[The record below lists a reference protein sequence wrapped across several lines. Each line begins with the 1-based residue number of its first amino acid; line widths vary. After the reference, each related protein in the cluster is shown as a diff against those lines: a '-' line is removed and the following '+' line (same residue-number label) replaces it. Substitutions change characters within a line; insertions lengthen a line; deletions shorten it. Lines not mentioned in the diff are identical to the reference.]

1 MAQFNTDH
9 VLTIISQDAL
19 RDHEANRRVIE
30 ALEGFRLGNQE
41 EVVASV
47 LEVVLRQMG
56 QSSHGRDLVVA
67 LVDRFTDEARARSL
81 AEIQLNAA
89 GFDPWEIEETIRE
102 FPESFSP
109 EAMLNR
115 TRRGPTHQELMEAGA
130 I

>member
-9 VLTIISQDAL
+9 ILTVITQDAL

-30 ALEGFRLGNQE
+30 ALGEFRLGNQE
-41 EVVASV
+41 MVVATI
-47 LEVVLRQMG
+47 LEIVLRQMG

-81 AEIQLNAA
+81 AEIQLTAA
-89 GFDPWEIEETIRE
+89 GFEPQEIEETIRE
-102 FPESFSP
+102 FPECFSP
-109 EAMLNR
+109 EAM
-115 TRRGPTHQELMEAGA
+115 HQELIEAGA

>member
-1 MAQFNTDH
+1 MARFDTDH
-9 VLTIISQDAL
+9 ILTIISQDAL

-81 AEIQLNAA
+81 AELQLTVA
-89 GFDPWEIEETIRE
+89 GFEPDEIEETIRE
-102 FPESFSP
+102 FPEEFSP
-109 EAMLNR
+109 ERMLR
-115 TRRGPTHQELMEAGA
+115 PRVTRRDLDAAGP